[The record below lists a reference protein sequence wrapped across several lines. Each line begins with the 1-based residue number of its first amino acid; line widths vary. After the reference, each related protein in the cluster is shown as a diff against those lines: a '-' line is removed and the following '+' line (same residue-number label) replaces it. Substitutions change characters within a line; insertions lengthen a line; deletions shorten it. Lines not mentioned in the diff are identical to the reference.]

1 MSGSSVRLVGY
12 KVMGRVH
19 PEAYRRY
26 ARYQDVDENPVR
38 DSYES
43 LVSATGRIASLVREL
58 GAWPCAGGA
67 AGALRERGCGVLR

>member
-12 KVMGRVH
+12 KVMGRVY

-43 LVSATGRIASLVREL
+43 LVSTTGRVALVREPV
-58 GAWPCAGGA
+58 AWPCAGGA